1 MHQSDMGATR
11 YIRMNANGED
21 EIIVLSIVVLKVV
34 FPDSFDI
41 PWIDIAMT
49 VGGGLDEHHR
59 REIINVPAPRNLNQP
74 GRPSLDK
81 RLHPSLGLLRVV
93 DLGVGVANCR
103 VVALAIV
110 VPKAV
115 VVLDAVLQ
123 QQLSSLKASLPP

>member
-1 MHQSDMGATR
+1 MHQGDMGATR
-11 YIRMNANGED
+11 HIRMNTNRED
-21 EIIVLSIVVLKVV
+21 EIIVLPVVVLKVV
-34 FPDSFDI
+34 FPDSFDV

-81 RLHPSLGLLRVV
+81 RLHPRLGLLGVV

-110 VPKAV
+110 MSQAV
-115 VVLDAVLQ
+115 VILDTVLEQ
-123 QQLSSLKASLPP
+123 